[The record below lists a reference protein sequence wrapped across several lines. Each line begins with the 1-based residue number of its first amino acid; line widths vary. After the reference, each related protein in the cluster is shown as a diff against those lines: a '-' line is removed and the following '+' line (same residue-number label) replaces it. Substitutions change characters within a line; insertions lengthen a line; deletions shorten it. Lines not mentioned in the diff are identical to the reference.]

1 MSGEIQNRKSKLVP
15 LTLEFFSAV
24 TKLEEGFHFKVLD
37 KSKINTLIQKYAQL
51 VEFYDFQ
58 KDPIKNYFL
67 DKIQFVLSRP
77 DTIKSMFQQDPIEEE
92 NEIQSLNN
100 LQVPKL
106 MTVSRAPSITE
117 QIDRKNVL
125 KGLEFNENHQKS
137 RGQQMNLTL
146 QIQMHKKEQEPSL
159 NKLMSDYK
167 SETEKMDQY
176 IQSEMKIQT
185 DAVQLKLEQRKK
197 KLINQQN
204 RLFRTEASDDESTPQ
219 LQPFD

>member
-1 MSGEIQNRKSKLVP
+1 MSGEQQNRKSKIAP
-15 LTLEFFSAV
+15 LTLQFFEV
-24 TKLEEGFHFKVLD
+24 LTKLEEGFHIKVLD

-51 VEFYDFQ
+51 VEYYDFY

-77 DTIKSMFQQDPIEEE
+77 DTIKSMVQQDTIQEE
-92 NEIQSLNN
+92 NEQESYNHF
-100 LQVPKL
+100 QVPKQ
-106 MTVSRAPSITE
+106 MTVSRAPSIAE

-125 KGLEFNENHQKS
+125 KGLELNENHQKS

-146 QIQMHKKEQEPSL
+146 QIQMLKKEQEPSL
-159 NKLMSDYK
+159 DKLMNDYK

-197 KLINQQN
+197 KLVNQQN
-204 RLFRTEASDDESTPQ
+204 KLFRTEASDDESTPQ
-219 LQPFD
+219 LQPFE